1 MPQSLSNAL
10 IHLVFSTKH
19 RHPYLRDPGLREVM
33 TSYLIGTL
41 RNLNCPSLC
50 VGVVEDHVHIL
61 CQLHRTISIATLVEK
76 IKSSSSSRIKEES
89 NPAVKEFHW
98 QAGYGVFT
106 VSQSNAKQVIE
117 YIENQDEHHRQRTF
131 QDELRILLQKHEIEW
146 DEKYVWD

>member
-146 DEKYVWD
+146 DEKYAWD

>member
-19 RHPYLRDPGLREVM
+19 RHPFLRDPGLREVM
-33 TSYLIGTL
+33 TGYLIGTL

-61 CQLHRTISIATLVEK
+61 CQLHRTMSISTLVEK
-76 IKSSSSSRIKEES
+76 IKSSSSSRIKEEP
-89 NPAVKEFHW
+89 NLEVKDFHW
-98 QAGYGVFT
+98 QTGYGVFT
-106 VSQSNAKQVIE
+106 VSQSNVRQVIE
-117 YIENQDEHHRQRTF
+117 YIENQDEHHRKRTS